1 MKDLIK
7 KLVETPGPSGNED
20 QIRALIRSEVADYA
34 DEIQVDAMGSLIVR
48 KGRKTDTGKRI
59 MVAGHMDEIGVM
71 VTHVDDNG
79 FLRFTSI
86 GGVFP
91 HTCIGSRVVFMNGV
105 KGVIYTES
113 ITDYTKMPS
122 LDKLFIDVGAASRDA
137 CPVSVGDSAV
147 FDRPFLDMGDR
158 IAAKALD
165 DRIAAAIMIESLK
178 QLKNSPN
185 EVYFAFTVQEE
196 VGLRGATT
204 AAYHINPDIGIAVD
218 VCDSGDAP
226 KGEKVAVVLGKG
238 PTVKI
243 FDPYIVS
250 DKRLITWMIETAE
263 KHAIPYQREVLL
275 EGGTDAGAIQLTR
288 AGVPAICMS
297 IATRYI
303 HTPSEMVDIN
313 DVENA
318 VKLLTAL
325 LGSTTEL

>member
-7 KLVETPGPSGNED
+7 KLVETPGPSGHEE
-20 QIRALIRSEVADYA
+20 QIRALIRSEVAPFA

-48 KGRKTDTGKRI
+48 KGRKTGAGKRI
-59 MVAGHMDEIGVM
+59 MIAGHMDEIGVM
-71 VTHVDDNG
+71 VTHIDDNG

-91 HTCIGSRVVFMNGV
+91 HTCIGSRVLFMNGV
-105 KGVIYTES
+105 KGVIYTET
-113 ITDYTKMPS
+113 ITDYKSMPS
-122 LDKLFIDVGAASRDA
+122 LDKLYIDVGASNRDK

-158 IAAKALD
+158 IASKALD

-178 QLKNSPN
+178 QVKDTPN
-185 EVYFAFTVQEE
+185 ELFFVFTVQEE

-204 AAYHINPDIGIAVD
+204 AAYHVDPEIGIAVD
-218 VCDSGDAP
+218 VCDSGDTP
-226 KGEKVAVVLGKG
+226 KGEKVAVSLGKG

-250 DKRLITWMIETAE
+250 DKRLIEWMIDTAE
-263 KHAIPYQREVLL
+263 KNNIPYQREVLL
-275 EGGTDAGAIQLTR
+275 EGGTDAAAIQLTR

-303 HTPSEMVDIN
+303 HTPSEMVDMN

-325 LGSTTEL
+325 LSSTTEL

>member
-7 KLVETPGPSGNED
+7 RLVETPGPSGYEE
-20 QIRALIRSEVADYA
+20 QIRALIRSEVSPFA

-48 KGRKTDTGKRI
+48 KGRKTGAGKRI

-91 HTCIGSRVVFMNGV
+91 HTCIGGRVLFMNGV
-105 KGVIYTES
+105 RGVIYTES

-122 LDKLFIDVGAASRDA
+122 LDKLYIDVGASSREN

-158 IAAKALD
+158 IASKALD

-178 QLKNSPN
+178 RVKDTPN
-185 EVYFAFTVQEE
+185 ELFFVFTVQEE

-204 AAYHINPDIGIAVD
+204 AAYHVDPEIGIAVD
-218 VCDSGDAP
+218 VCDSGDTP
-226 KGEKVAVVLGKG
+226 KGEKVAVSLGKG

-250 DKRLITWMIETAE
+250 DKRLIEWMIETAE
-263 KHAIPYQREVLL
+263 KHGIPYQREVLI
-275 EGGTDAGAIQLTR
+275 EGGTDAAAIQLTR

-303 HTPSEMVDIN
+303 HTPSEMVDMH

-325 LGSTTEL
+325 LSSTTEL

>member
-7 KLVETPGPSGNED
+7 KLVETPGPSGYEE
-20 QIRALIRSEVADYA
+20 QIRALIRSEVSPFA

-48 KGRKTDTGKRI
+48 KGRKTGAGKRI

-91 HTCIGSRVVFMNGV
+91 HTCIGGRVLFMNGV
-105 KGVIYTES
+105 RGVIYTES

-122 LDKLFIDVGAASRDA
+122 LDKLYIDVGASSREN

-158 IAAKALD
+158 IASKALD

-178 QLKNSPN
+178 RVKDTPN
-185 EVYFAFTVQEE
+185 ELFFVFTVQEE

-204 AAYHINPDIGIAVD
+204 AAYHVDPEIGIAVD
-218 VCDSGDAP
+218 VCDSGDTP
-226 KGEKVAVVLGKG
+226 KGEKVAVSLGKG

-243 FDPYIVS
+243 FDPYILS
-250 DKRLITWMIETAE
+250 DKRLINWMIDTAE
-263 KHAIPYQREVLL
+263 KNNIPYQREVLL
-275 EGGTDAGAIQLTR
+275 EGGTDAAAIQLTR

-303 HTPSEMVDIN
+303 HTPSEMVDMN

-325 LGSTTEL
+325 LSSTTEL